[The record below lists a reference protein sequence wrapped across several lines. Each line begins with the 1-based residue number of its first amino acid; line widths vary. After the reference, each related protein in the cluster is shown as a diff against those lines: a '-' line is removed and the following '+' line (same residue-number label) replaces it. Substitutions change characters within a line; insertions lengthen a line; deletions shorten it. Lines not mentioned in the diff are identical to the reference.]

1 MANQD
6 SFISEV
12 SEEVRRDKLF
22 ALLKRYGWIAVLLV
36 LVIVVGAAVFEWRK
50 SQARAEA
57 EAAGDAVIAALSAET
72 PEARAEALAG
82 VEVGEGPARRA
93 IIALL
98 RSSAAVETGNQ
109 ETAIETLDTL
119 AADTAVPALYRD
131 LATLKA
137 LILGADTLTPDERI
151 ARLEPL
157 SRAGNPFRLL
167 ALEQRAL
174 AEIEL
179 GNAESAL
186 DLLTGILADA
196 EVTQDL
202 RRRVTQLIVALGG
215 TVPQQG

>member
-22 ALLKRYGWIAVLLV
+22 ALLRRYGWIAIL
-36 LVIVVGAAVFEWRK
+36 LVIVLVGGTTFYEWRK
-50 SQARAEA
+50 AQARAAA
-57 EAAGDAVIAALSAET
+57 EATGDAVLAALSEDT
-72 PEARAEALAG
+72 PEARAEALAAVDAG
-82 VEVGEGPARRA
+82 GDTTRRA
-93 IIALL
+93 VLSLL
-98 RSSAAVETGNQ
+98 QAGAAVEADDQAG
-109 ETAIETLDTL
+109 AIATLDAL
-119 AADTAVPALYRD
+119 AADGDVPSLYRD

-137 LILGADTLTPDERI
+137 LMLGAESLAPEERI
-151 ARLEPL
+151 ARLQSL

-179 GNAESAL
+179 GNSEAAI

-202 RRRVTQLIVALGG
+202 RRRVAQLIVALGG